1 MCVYYARYSYF
12 DFLCFYVQKIDA
24 QAIEEFYG
32 LTSDI
37 SKNSESGYILFYQ
50 SRDWGGAVVKR
61 DFCVSHLLYPGTEQ
75 ALKRRKAG
83 SCRGN
88 STVCTQL
95 SKEFGVPKT
104 FVSFSFYLLRY
115 HADYTSP
122 LHPISKK
129 RDTSHS
135 CRSFPLGNTVS
146 VVLVQSPLKP
156 FMDFSG
162 LWIRFSL
169 RCQPGAVRSVR
180 NLYFVQTLCIA
191 GKGFSVKL
199 VSCA

>member
-1 MCVYYARYSYF
+1 MQDIPTSI
-12 DFLCFYVQKIDA
+12 FLCFYIQKIDA

-61 DFCVSHLLYPGTEQ
+61 DSCVSHLLCPGAEQ

-83 SCRGN
+83 SSRGN

-95 SKEFGVPKT
+95 RKEVGVLKM
-104 FVSFSFYLLRY
+104 FISFSFYLLRY

-122 LHPISKK
+122 LHPIKAKK

-135 CRSFPLGNTVS
+135 CRSFPLGNAIS

-156 FMDFSG
+156 SMDFSD
-162 LWIRFSL
+162 LWIRFD
-169 RCQPGAVRSVR
+169 AVRSIR
-180 NLYFVQTLCIA
+180 NLYFIQTLCRK
-191 GKGFSVKL
+191 GKEFPVKL